1 MRKLI
6 GGVLRLY
13 KVVVS
18 PFLPSACRYYPS
30 CSEYMRQ
37 AVEKY
42 GVAPGVWMGVKRLS
56 RCHPFYAGGVDP
68 VRGRAGKLCFIFSK
82 AAERPG
88 PGPPATSTIP
98 VKPGLFSRFFSSA

>member
-13 KVVVS
+13 KVAVS

-30 CSEYMRQ
+30 CSEYIRQ

-42 GVAPGVWMGVKRLS
+42 GVARGVWMGVKRLS
-56 RCHPFYAGGVDP
+56 RCHPFHAGGLDP
-68 VRGRAGKLCFIFSK
+68 VR
-82 AAERPG
+82 
-88 PGPPATSTIP
+88 
-98 VKPGLFSRFFSSA
+98 